1 MQPHEPVLRNITPDD
16 IPSIVRLM
24 EKIGW
29 FHPIEQTKQYI
40 AWGGAG
46 SFCLAFGDE
55 IVATAIA
62 LKYSKRLAW
71 VGLVISDPDYQRRG
85 FARRLM
91 NHIMTYLADVD
102 SVMLDASVLGYPLY
116 DKMGFQPLYKIN
128 AYRGTP
134 QIFPAPKSVRV
145 MMSSDVDTVINM
157 DCETFGL
164 PRPQVMK
171 WLFETGRGLV
181 VTENGAITGYAF
193 TKVFGDTLRA
203 LAWNAQNTVTAD
215 AILCACS
222 TQAAEDGYLL
232 RINVPE
238 PNTFAR
244 DIAVTHSLV
253 IERYVTR
260 MVYGQPPPGHM
271 GDQFGI
277 VTFMTG

>member
-1 MQPHEPVLRNITPDD
+1 MQPPEPQLRNITSDD
-16 IPSIVRLM
+16 IPAVVRLM

-29 FHPIEQTKQYI
+29 FHPVEQTKQYI
-40 AWGGAG
+40 TWGGEG
-46 SFCLAFGDE
+46 SFCLAFDNE

-62 LKYSKRLAW
+62 FKYSQRLAW

-91 NHIMTYLADVD
+91 DHIMTYLEDVD

-134 QIFPAPKSVRV
+134 QIFPTSQSVRA
-145 MMSSDVDTVINM
+145 MTTEDIDYVINM
-157 DCETFGL
+157 DCDTFGL
-164 PRPQVMK
+164 PRQQVIR
-171 WLFETGRGLV
+171 WLFETGRGFV
-181 VTENGAITGYAF
+181 ATEKGAITGYAF

-203 LAWNAQNTVTAD
+203 LAWNAQNTDTAD
-215 AILCACS
+215 AILRVCS
-222 TQAAEDGYLL
+222 TEATAGGYMM

-238 PNTFAR
+238 PNTFAH
-244 DIAVTHSLV
+244 DLALKHNLV

-260 MVYGQPPPGHM
+260 MVYGQPPPGRM
-271 GDQFGI
+271 GDQYGI
-277 VTFMTG
+277 ITFMTG